1 MGPVI
6 PANAKRLL
14 WAGFFSIFAAGV
26 GFGVRG
32 SILVDWASQ
41 YGFTQKELGDISG
54 GGLAGFGFI
63 IIFGGIIA
71 DKLGYGRL
79 MIFAFVMHV
88 LSAALQICTPLV
100 FDAQG
105 RDGDRKSVV

>member
-1 MGPVI
+1 MNNGT
-6 PANAKRLL
+6 AAHSKRLL

-32 SILVDWASQ
+32 SILVDWARE

-63 IIFGGIIA
+63 IIFGGVIA
-71 DKLGYGRL
+71 DKLGYGKL

-88 LSAALQICTPLV
+88 LSAALQMCTGLIH
-100 FDAQG
+100 AAYG
-105 RDGDRKSVV
+105 RDAVY